1 MHATTGPGARRSGS
15 PGLVSPGSR
24 RGAQV
29 MDHSSGFLELGR
41 SQGGPTPGRWTRDG
55 WGPPALGGL
64 TNAARSIIGSDSGPG
79 FRLDRGAVGTARP
92 PLGLGPGAVRELTRG
107 PHGLLP
113 LRRDPGPGTLPRVSR
128 LRPSLTPGRTS
139 GPRGQGP
146 GRTNLGSGKPRAD
159 ARIQNPSGAPPR
171 PRLTRSE
178 PGGCGLTTYII
189 KESRTDHR
197 RHAATTGAR
206 SAETLASTAPAHH
219 GVVTC
224 ITLLPKHHL

>member
-1 MHATTGPGARRSGS
+1 VHATTGPGARRSGS
-15 PGLVSPGSR
+15 PGHVSPGSR
-24 RGAQV
+24 RGAQ
-29 MDHSSGFLELGR
+29 DRSSGFLELGR

-64 TNAARSIIGSDSGPG
+64 TNAARSITGSDSGPG

-113 LRRDPGPGTLPRVSR
+113 LRRDPGPGTLSRVSR

-178 PGGCGLTTYII
+178 PGGCGLILGYN
-189 KESRTDHR
+189 
-197 RHAATTGAR
+197 
-206 SAETLASTAPAHH
+206 
-219 GVVTC
+219 
-224 ITLLPKHHL
+224 